1 MVYECVDIHIIAQV
15 ASDDAGIYIGTWSR
29 GCSNPNC
36 WGLLVRAVHLSDIHK
51 ELISLYRGGGAAEM
65 FDVVD
70 QVDIHIGT
78 LSKGFGSHGGFVA
91 GSRVL
96 KSFLMNRG
104 RSYVFSTA
112 LPLPAVAA
120 AQAAMTVCAQVCHHS
135 CTCKAHSICGDKTG
149 DCLLMASLQAQVLLS
164 KS

>member
-1 MVYECVDIHIIAQV
+1 
-15 ASDDAGIYIGTWSR
+15 
-29 GCSNPNC
+29 
-36 WGLLVRAVHLSDIHK
+36 
-51 ELISLYRGGGAAEM
+51 M
-65 FDVVD
+65 FDVAD

-91 GSRVL
+91 GSRIL

-120 AQAAMTVCAQVCHHS
+120 AQAAMTVCTQVCHYS
-135 CTCKAHSICGDKTG
+135 CTCKAHSICGDKAARGLPAHGFCAGSSST
-149 DCLLMASLQAQVLLS
+149 V
-164 KS
+164 